1 MFYPFHPLRGLSL
14 QVIRKPKRG
23 DGAVSVKEPTGK
35 RLKIPAWMLTPDSS
49 DVQIAEQ
56 PLLSKEALLSLTSL
70 IAPLLDITNH
80 NLAQT
85 VVDACKG
92 GQRGATTTSGSN
104 DAKGMRERASRSTD
118 RTDRSD
124 GPHSGRGL
132 SSRRRKS

>member
-1 MFYPFHPLRGLSL
+1 
-14 QVIRKPKRG
+14 
-23 DGAVSVKEPTGK
+23 
-35 RLKIPAWMLTPDSS
+35 MLTPDSS

-56 PLLSKEALLSLTSL
+56 PVLSKEALLSLASL

-85 VVDACKG
+85 VVDGCKG
-92 GQRGATTTSGSN
+92 GQRGATTTSGSD
-104 DAKGMRERASRSTD
+104 DAKGMRERVGRSTN